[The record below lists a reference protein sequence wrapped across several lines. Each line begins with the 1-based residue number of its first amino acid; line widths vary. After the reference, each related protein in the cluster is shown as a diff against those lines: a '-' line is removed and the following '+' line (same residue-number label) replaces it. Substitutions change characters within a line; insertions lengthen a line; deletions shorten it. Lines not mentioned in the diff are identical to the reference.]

1 MGAHPAGAYPIRHIF
16 SSTSASS
23 FSPKLMTD
31 FAAHIL
37 KQHAHESVASPPGGL
52 KRTLRPFLKDL
63 AMKFDD
69 LDSIDSKAQAA
80 QSRSLASSAVSQPQD
95 RVQTSGKSCYPVKAS
110 KAICYK
116 RLDKSTTNLTQCK
129 GVRGSARCAKWRPF
143 CCRHPHHNYRIS
155 TGSEL
160 QHMPLVLTA
169 LAVAAIASIRKIYMC
184 RACIC
189 FAPLECLQSGTPLAC
204 TRAVAPLGF

>member
-95 RVQTSGKSCYPVKAS
+95 RGADERQKLLPREGVKSNLLQAS
-110 KAICYK
+110 RQVHNKSNTMQRRARFSKVCKVATVFVVAILIIIIGSVLGVNY
-116 RLDKSTTNLTQCK
+116 STYN
-129 GVRGSARCAKWRPF
+129 WF
-143 CCRHPHHNYRIS
+143 
-155 TGSEL
+155 
-160 QHMPLVLTA
+160 
-169 LAVAAIASIRKIYMC
+169 
-184 RACIC
+184 
-189 FAPLECLQSGTPLAC
+189 
-204 TRAVAPLGF
+204 

>member
-63 AMKFDD
+63 AMKWTVSTAK
-69 LDSIDSKAQAA
+69 LRPR
-80 QSRSLASSAVSQPQD
+80 SRGAWHPVRFLNHKTG
-95 RVQTSGKSCYPVKAS
+95 VQTSGKSCYPVKAS

-143 CCRHPHHNYRIS
+143 LLSPS
-155 TGSEL
+155 S
-160 QHMPLVLTA
+160 
-169 LAVAAIASIRKIYMC
+169 S
-184 RACIC
+184 
-189 FAPLECLQSGTPLAC
+189 
-204 TRAVAPLGF
+204 